1 MFLKLCG
8 LFLVKR
14 VITTEWIDGMPVGD
28 VERIRKS
35 GLDIESF
42 AKRIIKTFLTQALRD
57 GFFMEICTKVILN
70 VEMMVH

>member
-1 MFLKLCG
+1 MPKTQKSDRNFYVPKVMWTLSG
-8 LFLVKR
+8 KR

-42 AKRIIKTFLTQALRD
+42 AKK
-57 GFFMEICTKVILN
+57 N
-70 VEMMVH
+70 